1 MSIFYFRLACDQTRR
16 TRQAYARPKRRGIL
30 FPLPYATPETLAEW
44 QPQWLGSKVFQCH
57 TLCSGSNNG
66 RDLPILD
73 LLKRKE
79 DLGSIENLHEGST
92 AGRDR
97 TAEQGQSQRI
107 CVIFFSSI
115 SIVQWAKGSADFKVN
130 CLSHYHIGTQVTCF
144 LNVKPVI
151 FRLEDVLA

>member
-1 MSIFYFRLACDQTRR
+1 MPDQKGGAFYFHFRMQLRRL
-16 TRQAYARPKRRGIL
+16 
-30 FPLPYATPETLAEW
+30 W
-44 QPQWLGSKVFQCH
+44 QNYNLSDLGSKVFQCH

-130 CLSHYHIGTQVTCF
+130 CLSHYHIGTPVPCF

-151 FRLEDVLA
+151 FWLEDVLA

>member
-16 TRQAYARPKRRGIL
+16 TWQAYARPKRRGIL

-97 TAEQGQSQRI
+97 TAEQGQSRRI
-107 CVIFFSSI
+107 CVLRKSIPKRFGCENCDNSIPYRYLYSDCVNFSPKCI
-115 SIVQWAKGSADFKVN
+115 ICTNINVQLKKLVY
-130 CLSHYHIGTQVTCF
+130 C
-144 LNVKPVI
+144 
-151 FRLEDVLA
+151 